1 MRNHPKMTAFR
12 IKLCSLS
19 DGDSHSLKSMLN
31 LAHEQLVHDWE
42 IVTSEQADLYI
53 YTFDSEEGKIAWQQR
68 NEQDISV
75 LLSSQKESTETVD
88 FILKKP
94 LRTKNFSNALNT
106 IATSIANKSKKN
118 IPSSSVKTI
127 SAKQQSKIK
136 RSLFSSLSST
146 FSRLIHKKSSSVK
159 PELQFFLPSQN
170 ANISDT
176 IIEPDLLKNWLQEI
190 DSKAPSIIVS
200 DILGNL
206 IPLNRLDI
214 SPQVRFI
221 LLEAY
226 TYPIN
231 TLIHSQHSWG
241 SKLASKSHADYIKTI
256 HALGLLLEELAIGY
270 KTIIYDYYQHE
281 KHPND
286 NSQCLT
292 AINRASEYISL
303 SILFYYRHYLALPD
317 KALNSLHQLY
327 LYSEFYQTLN
337 KQVPQSDGIT
347 SHSFSQ
353 NYNKVLLTGIANP
366 SRLTRPNLT
375 ILSDL
380 MTKFADNINIIP
392 LTTKKI
398 QELPEA
404 HIAGSFC
411 IDMSDDKMPT
421 SLAETPED
429 IKTLPQSRLFDT
441 QQILE
446 AIEYIFQ
453 HEDIDDESVSGTSE
467 IQLLKIIIP
476 QFNATYLR
484 NFKRKTLTNVP
495 KTNIAIGLAAIH
507 LNLTQKSISQTS
519 KWAIHNKS
527 RGGMMISNDSLDSYT
542 LNIGDSVGVFEHDSQ
557 VILAII
563 RWITTNK
570 AGITSIGL
578 EFQNTRPKAVSLT
591 PKNKTVILL
600 GILLPASSVTHLKP
614 ENTILVEH
622 EAYLPLQELDVSE
635 GNLKYKISVDTLIN
649 NTFND
654 KQFSY
659 TIRN

>member
-1 MRNHPKMTAFR
+1 MTAFR
-12 IKLCSLS
+12 VKLCGLN
-19 DGDSHSLKSMLN
+19 DGDTHSLKSMLN
-31 LAHEQLVHDWE
+31 LTHEQLVHNWE

-53 YTFDSEEGKIAWQQR
+53 YSFDSEEGKTAWQQH

-75 LLSSQKESTETVD
+75 LLSSQKKSTETVD

-94 LRTKNFSNALNT
+94 LRTKNFSDALNT
-106 IATSIANKSKKN
+106 IATSIMNKSNNN
-118 IPSSSVKTI
+118 IAPPSSVKTI
-127 SAKQQSKIK
+127 TTKQQSKIK
-136 RSLFSSLSST
+136 PSFFSN
-146 FSRLIHKKSSSVK
+146 FSATISGLIHKKPPRIK
-159 PELQFFLPSQN
+159 PELQFSLPPQQ
-170 ANISDT
+170 ANISNT
-176 IIEPDLLKNWLQEI
+176 IVEPDLLKNWLQEI
-190 DSKAPSIIVS
+190 DSKVPSIIVS

-206 IPLNRLDI
+206 IPLNRLAI
-214 SPQVRFI
+214 PPQERFQ
-221 LLEAY
+221 LLELY
-226 TYPIN
+226 TFPIN
-231 TLIHSQHSWG
+231 TLIHSQHTWG

-292 AINRASEYISL
+292 AINRASEYINLFIS
-303 SILFYYRHYLALPD
+303 FYYRHYLALPD
-317 KALNSLHQLY
+317 KALNNLHQLY
-327 LYSEFYQTLN
+327 LYNEFYQTLQ
-337 KQVPQSDGIT
+337 KKLPQSDGIT

-366 SRLTRPNLT
+366 SRLTRTNLT
-375 ILSDL
+375 ILSGL

-392 LTTKKI
+392 LTTKQI
-398 QELPEA
+398 QEFSED
-404 HIAGSFC
+404 HIEGHFC
-411 IDMSDDKMPT
+411 IDMSDDKMPI
-421 SLAETPED
+421 SLTETPEG
-429 IKTLPQSRLFDT
+429 IKALPQSRLFDT

-453 HEDIDDESVSGTSE
+453 HKDIDDKSVSGTSE

-476 QFNATYLR
+476 QFNATYIR
-484 NFKRKTLTNVP
+484 NFKRKALKQAP
-495 KTNIAIGLAAIH
+495 KTNIAIGLTAIH
-507 LNLTQKSISQTS
+507 FCLIQNSTSQTS
-519 KWAIHNKS
+519 RWAIHNKS
-527 RGGMMISNDSLDSYT
+527 RGGMMVSNDTLDSYT
-542 LNIGDSVGVFEHDSQ
+542 LNIGDSVGIFESDSQ
-557 VILAII
+557 ATLAII

-578 EFQNTRPKAVSLT
+578 EFQNTHPKAVNLT

-600 GILLPASSVTHLKP
+600 GLLLPASSVTNLKQ